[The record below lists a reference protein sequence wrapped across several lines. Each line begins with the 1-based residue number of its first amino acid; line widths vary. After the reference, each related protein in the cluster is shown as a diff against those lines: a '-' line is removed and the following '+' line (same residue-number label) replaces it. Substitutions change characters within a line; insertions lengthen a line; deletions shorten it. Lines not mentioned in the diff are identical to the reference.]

1 MSENTQPQDSFLTLA
16 EPASGM
22 YKVKGSKHF
31 GYVFPIKAEDEA
43 EGHLTNLRKKYHDAR
58 HHAYAYR
65 LGIDG
70 ETWRT
75 SDDGE
80 PSNSAGPPILGAFKS
95 MNVTNCLGV
104 VIRYFGGT
112 KLGVGGLIEA
122 YRTATRCALEAAE
135 IKEEI
140 ILTVFKVSFPYNLM
154 GTIMNHLD
162 KWQAKPKEQI
172 FLESCTIIVE
182 IRQGQADAFERASQ
196 GIFGTA
202 IDRIQ

>member
-1 MSENTQPQDSFLTLA
+1 MSENPKSKDSFLTLA
-16 EPASGM
+16 EPAAGM

-31 GYVFPIKAEDEA
+31 GYVFPLNTEDEVD
-43 EGHLTNLRKKYHDAR
+43 GHLKSLRKKYHDAR

-65 LGIDG
+65 LGINGD
-70 ETWRT
+70 TWRT

-122 YRTATRCALEAAE
+122 YRTATRYALEAAE
-135 IKEEI
+135 LKEEV
-140 ILTVFKVSFPYNLM
+140 ILTTFKVSFPYDLM
-154 GTIMNHLD
+154 GTIMNHVD
-162 KWQAKPKEQI
+162 KWQAKPTEQI

-182 IRQGQADAFERASQ
+182 IRRGQADAFERASQ

-202 IDRIQ
+202 IERV

>member
-1 MSENTQPQDSFLTLA
+1 MPEHMQPQDSFLTLA
-16 EPASGM
+16 GPASGM

-31 GYVFPIKAEDEA
+31 GYVFPLKAEDEVDD
-43 EGHLTNLRKKYHDAR
+43 HLKSLRKKHHDAR

-65 LGIDG
+65 LGIHGD
-70 ETWRT
+70 TWKT

-135 IKEEI
+135 IKEEV
-140 ILTVFKVSFPYNLM
+140 ILTTFKVSFPYNLM
-154 GTIMNHLD
+154 GAIMNHFD
-162 KWQAKPKEQI
+162 KWKAKPTEQI

-182 IRQGQADAFERASQ
+182 IRRGQADAFERASQ
-196 GIFGTA
+196 GIFGT
-202 IDRIQ
+202 DVERI

>member
-1 MSENTQPQDSFLTLA
+1 MSENPKSKDSFLTLA
-16 EPASGM
+16 EPASRM

-31 GYVFPIKAEDEA
+31 GYVFPLNTEDEVD
-43 EGHLTNLRKKYHDAR
+43 GHLKSLRKKHHDAR

-65 LGIDG
+65 LGIHGD
-70 ETWRT
+70 TWKT

-135 IKEEI
+135 IKEEV
-140 ILTVFKVSFPYNLM
+140 ILTTFKVSFPYNLM
-154 GTIMNHLD
+154 GAIMNHFD
-162 KWQAKPKEQI
+162 KWKAKPTEQI

-182 IRQGQADAFERASQ
+182 IRRGQADAFERASQ
-196 GIFGTA
+196 GIFGT
-202 IDRIQ
+202 DVERI